1 MNKINVKGRLV
12 RNAEVKETA
21 NGKIVTFRLAD
32 EHRKDGAVVNVQYI
46 DCVVANKNVDAF
58 ETLKQGAFVNGD
70 GILKVTATEKD
81 GVWYNNTTI
90 YINRMRKRTRKA
102 AAKKA
107 VNPKAKAIA
116 KSKAIA
122 KAKAAK
128 AAKAAKPAAKAKA
141 AKPAAKKARAKKAA

>member
-32 EHRKDGAVVNVQYI
+32 EHRKNGAVVNVQYI

-70 GILKVTATEKD
+70 GILIWSVNRPD
-81 GVWYNNTTI
+81 QVR
-90 YINRMRKRTRKA
+90 INIVLIFLLLLGSVSLFSVRRGIRIVHGLLLLLITVSCFKLH
-102 AAKKA
+102 
-107 VNPKAKAIA
+107 
-116 KSKAIA
+116 S
-122 KAKAAK
+122 
-128 AAKAAKPAAKAKA
+128 
-141 AKPAAKKARAKKAA
+141 